1 MDKRKEHHYFKV
13 GILFVLIAYLIVKV
27 VDNYP
32 SVFAVV
38 RRGLSILSPF
48 ILAFII
54 AYMIN
59 PIVMYFEKKLK
70 LKRGFS
76 ILCAYSL
83 LVIIV
88 ALIIVFIAPIFVNSI
103 SELVKDIP
111 GYVAKANEWVLSQD
125 FNLDF
130 ITTEKINEGIDK
142 IIKSI
147 PTFLSAV
154 GGSISTIYNTTMSV
168 ITATTNFFIGLVV
181 SCFVL
186 LEKEKF
192 ISYSRKLT
200 FIIFREE
207 YGHKVIE
214 LTRVLNSNIGKYLV
228 GKFIDSMFVA
238 VLAIIGLL
246 LIGSKYAILLGTV
259 FGIANMIP
267 YFGPII
273 TTCIAVFI
281 NVFVSPMK
289 AVVTLII
296 LLVIQQIENL
306 ILDPKIVGSQLGLSP
321 FFTILAVSIG
331 GNLFG
336 IPGMILGSPV
346 MSIIKY
352 NTTKQINERYE
363 KLPFKEK

>member
-1 MDKRKEHHYFKV
+1 MDKKREKHYFKLGV
-13 GILFVLIAYLIVKV
+13 LFVLVAYLIIKV

-32 SVFAVV
+32 SVFGGVQRV
-38 RRGLSILSPF
+38 LGMLSPF

-59 PIVMYFEKKLK
+59 PIMMYFENKLK
-70 LKRGFS
+70 LKRGLS
-76 ILCAYSL
+76 ILCAYAL
-83 LVIIV
+83 LIIIF
-88 ALIIVFIAPIFVNSI
+88 ALIIVFIAPVFVDSI
-103 SELVKDIP
+103 RELIKDIP
-111 GYVAKANEWVLSQD
+111 SYVSKANDWVMAQD
-125 FNLDF
+125 FNIDF
-130 ITTEKINEGIDK
+130 LTPEKITEAIDK

-154 GGSISTIYNTTMSV
+154 GGSISTIYNTTVTV
-168 ITATTNFFIGLVV
+168 ISATANFFIGVVV

-200 FIIFREE
+200 YIIFREQ
-207 YGHKVIE
+207 YGNKVIE
-214 LTRVLNSNIGKYLV
+214 ITRVLNSNIGKYLV
-228 GKFIDSMFVA
+228 GKFMDSMFVA
-238 VLAIIGLL
+238 VLAIVGLL
-246 LIGSKYAILLGTV
+246 LIGSKYAVLLGTV

-281 NVFVSPMK
+281 NLFVSPMK
-289 AVVTLII
+289 AVITLVM
-296 LLVIQQIENL
+296 LLIIQQIENL

-346 MSIIKY
+346 MAIIKY

-363 KLPFKEK
+363 SLPFKEK